1 MISPAA
7 GLTSTRVATMFCV
20 ASSVPWTSVQ
30 SPILSFDRSS
40 IPSNTVLASPV
51 VTTFTVCP
59 STLKLPPFRSI
70 ESTGPMAV
78 ARTSSFVA

>member
-1 MISPAA
+1 M
-7 GLTSTRVATMFCV
+7 
-20 ASSVPWTSVQ
+20 
-30 SPILSFDRSS
+30 
-40 IPSNTVLASPV
+40 PSNTVLASPV